1 MIPTWQAK
9 KKKKADSKRKG
20 NRHEPEISRALK
32 KWSLNK
38 GSKINSYR
46 AKVRIKTQV
55 FCYINV

>member
-20 NRHEPEISRALK
+20 DRHEPEISRALK

-38 GSKINSYR
+38 RFKINSY
-46 AKVRIKTQV
+46 
-55 FCYINV
+55 